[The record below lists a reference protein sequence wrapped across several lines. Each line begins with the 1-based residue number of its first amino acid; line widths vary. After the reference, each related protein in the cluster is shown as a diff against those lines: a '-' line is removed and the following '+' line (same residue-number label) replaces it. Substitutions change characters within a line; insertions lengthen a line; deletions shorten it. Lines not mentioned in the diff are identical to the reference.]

1 MTLPSRLAPSWAS
14 CALVVLLVLSGRP
27 APGAFERGAY
37 AGDGTEA
44 APPDGKPAPDDER
57 ADQIERHTTKGLAA
71 FRKGNHEEALVRM
84 DRLEKLDPKN
94 PLPRQIR
101 ARIFARTGRY
111 EEALALASEAV
122 AADPKDRRATALRF
136 DLLRRLGRLGD
147 AERDATAAVAAHP
160 DDLVARAAL
169 GQVLEERG
177 RRKEALAQYDAVIA
191 AYNRQ
196 DPLPEEIG
204 AVATAALRATR
215 LSPNE
220 ADDLMMPALR
230 LLDRRLK
237 ADPED
242 VDLLVMMGDVYQANR
257 GPNGQAT
264 AGKRYREALEKNG
277 ELAEARLGLAR
288 IADTFWDKTKATDL
302 ARRALAT
309 NPSLVPA
316 MNLLARIHVADGDYD
331 KADAMWERAKKVN
344 PFDKEARSV
353 HAARVFIAGDKAG
366 FEALE
371 KAILADDPTYGALY
385 TTVADLVGERQRRF
399 DVAAGL
405 SKRAIEVDPTDDAA
419 YVIQGVNLMNLGRE
433 DEALASF
440 ETARKASKG
449 YKDVVRD
456 NFTEVLEVLKAFV
469 TVKTERF
476 VVRQHV
482 EEAAVMEPYLLP
494 VLEQA
499 FTDLS
504 KKYEFVPEGPI
515 LVESFHRH
523 DDFSARSVGAPNI
536 PALGVCFGKVITLDG
551 PFSRDVGEF
560 SWARTAWHEFA
571 HVITLQMSKGQ
582 VPRWLTEGL
591 SVHEEKSHR
600 AQWGREMDRELFD
613 RWKNGRLLPMSEIN
627 HAFRGPDI
635 MFAYFQGGLISDF
648 ITKDWGF
655 DAIRRMLR
663 RFGDDV
669 PTEKV
674 FEEILKIPLAD
685 FDQRFAAYVGTLV
698 GEFKVVPRWDAE
710 SKKAF
715 EARVAK
721 DPKDAEAWTR
731 LAWCH
736 LQGGRAIDAGAAL
749 EKARSAGSASTDLV
763 LLEAELAKASG
774 RKDVAKA
781 KYEAFL
787 AAGGD
792 DLGARLFL
800 AGASDSSAD
809 AVKHYQAAKVCFPR
823 YVGKGNPYVALAKLY
838 EGSGEPAKAIAE
850 LEAYADI
857 AQEDFGVRR
866 KLAAWY
872 LQKKDDEALVRVS
885 QEMIEISPFGAN
897 RKDKPDL
904 DLHKRLAEAF
914 QRLDRKAEAARE
926 WRVQTVLIDRLP
938 IEERG
943 AAGAVEARL
952 ALGNLYLELG
962 KAEDAYEQAMAALA
976 VDPTSAG
983 AQALKARAVEAG
995 ALR

>member
-1 MTLPSRLAPSWAS
+1 MSLPSRVAPWREPRA
-14 CALVVLLVLSGRP
+14 LLVLLALAGLP
-27 APGAFERGAY
+27 VVGAPVLGVW

-44 APPDGKPAPDDER
+44 APTPEDEER
-57 ADQIERHTTKGLAA
+57 AEQIERHTTKGLAA

-84 DRLEKLDPKN
+84 DRLEKLDPKS
-94 PLPRQIR
+94 PLPRQVR

-111 EEALALASEAV
+111 DEALALTSDAV
-122 AADPKDRRATALRF
+122 AADPTDRNATALRF
-136 DLLRRLGRLGD
+136 DLLLRLGRHVD
-147 AERDATAAVAAHP
+147 AEKEATAAVAARP

-169 GQVLEERG
+169 GRLLEERG
-177 RRKEALAQYDAVIA
+177 RRKDALVQYDAILA
-191 AYNRQ
+191 AYNAK

-215 LSPNE
+215 LSTNE
-220 ADDLMMPALR
+220 ADDLILPALKLLKKR
-230 LLDRRLK
+230 LD
-237 ADPED
+237 ADPDD

-264 AGKRYREALEKNG
+264 ASKRYREALEKNS
-277 ELAEARLGLAR
+277 ELAEAHLGLAR
-288 IADTFWDKTKATDL
+288 YFDVFWDKTKAAEL

-309 NPSLVPA
+309 NPNLVPA
-316 MNLLARIHVADGDYD
+316 MSFLARIHVGDGDYD
-331 KADAMWERAKKVN
+331 KADAMWERARKVN

-371 KAILADDPTYGALY
+371 KGILADDPTYGSLY

-405 SKRAIEVDPTDDAA
+405 SKRAIEVDPTDDQS

-469 TVKTERF
+469 TVKNERF
-476 VVRQHV
+476 VLRQHV
-482 EEAAVMEPYLLP
+482 EESAVMEPYLLP

-499 FTDLS
+499 WADLS
-504 KKYEFVPEGPI
+504 KKYEFVPQGPV

-523 DDFSARSVGAPNI
+523 DDFSVRSVGAKNI
-536 PALGVCFGKVITLDG
+536 PALGVCFGQVITLDG

-591 SVHEEKSHR
+591 SVHEEKAHK
-600 AQWGREMDRELFD
+600 AQWGREMDRELYD
-613 RWKNGRLLPMSEIN
+613 RWRNGRLLPMGEIN

-655 DAIRRMLR
+655 DAIRKMLR

-674 FEEILKIPLAD
+674 FEEVLKIPLAD
-685 FDQRFAAYVGTLV
+685 FDARFSTYVGTLV
-698 GEFKVVPRWDAE
+698 GDFKVVPRWDAQ
-710 SKKAF
+710 SKKGF

-721 DPKDAEAWTR
+721 DPKDAEGWLR

-736 LQGGRAIDAGAAL
+736 VQAGRAIDAGAAL
-749 EKARSAGSASTDLV
+749 DKARANGSRSPEIL
-763 LLEAELAKASG
+763 LLEGELAKGGG

-781 KYEAFL
+781 RFEAFL
-787 AAGGD
+787 ETGGD
-792 DLGARLFL
+792 DMSARLFL
-800 AGASDSSAD
+800 AAHAKESGSSAD
-809 AVKHYQAAKVCFPR
+809 AVKHYHAAKACFPR
-823 YVGKGNPYVALAKLY
+823 YVGKGNPYVELAKLY
-838 EGSGEPAKAIAE
+838 EGSGEGAKAIAE
-850 LEAYADI
+850 MEAYAEI

-872 LQKKDDEALVRVS
+872 VEKKDDEALVRVS
-885 QEMIEISPFGAN
+885 EEMIQITPFGAN

-904 DLHKRLAEAF
+904 DLHKRLAEAYV
-914 QRLDRKAEAARE
+914 RLGRKAEAARE
-926 WRVQTVLIDRLP
+926 WRVQALLIDRLP

-943 AAGAVEARL
+943 AAGAVAARL
-952 ALGNLYLELG
+952 AFGDLSLELG
-962 KAEDAYEQAMAALA
+962 KADDAYEQAVAALA
-976 VDPTSAG
+976 IDPTSAG
-983 AQALKARAVEAG
+983 AQALKARAIEAG